1 MGLQD
6 TLEMLPQELHRKMLP
21 ANRTF
26 VLRRTSKTM
35 CAAVENAKLDTVV
48 KRRSGVKFPNGAG
61 LQDKL
66 NCLNAWCRVTVLD
79 LNNCDLREGGGQAIA
94 AVLRENHTLTNL
106 NLADNWLRE
115 GGGQAIAAALR
126 ENHTLTN
133 LNLGDNWL
141 GEGGGQAIAASLREN
156 HTLTNLNLGD
166 SSLGWG
172 TAQAIAAALRVNTT
186 LTELNLGGN
195 GVGEGV
201 ELDIRQSWG
210 NRGGT
215 LELD

>member
-1 MGLQD
+1 MEQGDARATMGLQD

-48 KRRSGVKFPNGAG
+48 KRRYGVKFPNGAG

-106 NLADNWLRE
+106 NLYHNELGQ
-115 GGGQAIAAALR
+115 GGSQAIADVLR
-126 ENHTLTN
+126 VNTTLTN
-133 LNLGDNWL
+133 LDLSGN
-141 GEGGGQAIAASLREN
+141 SLRE
-156 HTLTNLNLGD
+156 GA
-166 SSLGWG
+166 G
-172 TAQAIAAALRVNTT
+172 QAIAAALRVNTT
-186 LTELNLGGN
+186 LTELDLGHN
-195 GVGEGV
+195 ELGEGEGQAMAAALRV
-201 ELDIRQSWG
+201 NTTRTIKRSSSP
-210 NRGGT
+210 
-215 LELD
+215 

>member
-6 TLEMLPQELHRKMLP
+6 TLELLPQELHRKMRP

-48 KRRSGVKFPNGAG
+48 KSWSGVKFPNGAG

-66 NCLNAWCRVTVLD
+66 NCLNAWCRVTLLD
-79 LNNCDLREGGGQAIA
+79 LNDCGLQEGGGRRIA

-106 NLADNWLRE
+106 NLWN
-115 GGGQAIAAALR
+115 
-126 ENHTLTN
+126 NS
-133 LNLGDNWL
+133 L
-141 GEGGGQAIAASLREN
+141 GEGAG
-156 HTLTNLNLGD
+156 
-166 SSLGWG
+166 
-172 TAQAIAAALRVNTT
+172 QAIAAALRVNTT
-186 LTELNLGGN
+186 LTNLNLRWN
-195 GVGEGV
+195 SLGEGV
-201 ELDIRQSWG
+201 KSGVRQSWG

-215 LELD
+215 LKLD